1 LVRLTFNQV
10 ANSIRGLLGD
20 ALADDLT
27 RSLELPSPF
36 ERTFPPLNN
45 PREGAVITD
54 AQWQTGDAIA
64 DGAGQYLAA
73 NFATITDCGDD
84 PTQECARGY
93 LADFAQGAY
102 RRPLTS
108 DEQAA
113 LM

>member
-1 LVRLTFNQV
+1 
-10 ANSIRGLLGD
+10 
-20 ALADDLT
+20 
-27 RSLELPSPF
+27 
-36 ERTFPPLNN
+36 
-45 PREGAVITD
+45 VITD

-113 LM
+113 LMVVFDGVIEGGGSPVEATQYGVYAALSAPQFLYRTEFGADSLATGD